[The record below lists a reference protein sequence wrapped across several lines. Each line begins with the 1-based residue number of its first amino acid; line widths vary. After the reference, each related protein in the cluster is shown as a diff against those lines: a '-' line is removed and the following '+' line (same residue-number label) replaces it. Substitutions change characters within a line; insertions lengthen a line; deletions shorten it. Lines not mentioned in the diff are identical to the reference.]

1 MINRK
6 AAALAAVVLAGLLT
20 GCETTEQKSA
30 AIARSIG
37 HVTARTKTEKIKNPN
52 ATIHVIASALVHAG
66 GSTVAALELNN
77 TGAAQADVPVLI
89 NVTDAQG
96 KSVYSNDTVGIAPS
110 LQQLA
115 FVPASST
122 VWWVDDQV
130 LASASTATNLS
141 AAVGTAKAPAPT
153 TLPSIT
159 TSAVKST
166 TNFIGPIVTGT
177 VTNHS
182 AVAQT
187 DLALY
192 AVAVRSGQV
201 LAAGSDI
208 IPALAPGASATFE
221 IPLTGKPDGAAVQL
235 TVAPANLG

>member
-1 MINRK
+1 MMTRK
-6 AAALAAVVLAGLLT
+6 AAALAAIVLAGLLT

-30 AIARSIG
+30 AIAKSIG
-37 HVTARTKTEKIKNPN
+37 PVSATTQTEKIKHPN
-52 ATIHVIASALVHAG
+52 ATIHVTDSTLVHAN
-66 GSTVAALELNN
+66 GSTVAAVELSNS
-77 TGAAQADVPVLI
+77 GGAQADVPVLI

-96 KSVYSNDTVGIAPS
+96 KSGYSNDTVGIAPS
-110 LQQLA
+110 LQQIAL
-115 FVPASST
+115 VPANST
-122 VWWVDDQV
+122 VWWVDNV
-130 LASASTATNLS
+130 LATASTATQLS

-153 TLPSIT
+153 TLPAIT
-159 TSAVKST
+159 TTAVKST

-187 DLALY
+187 ELALY

-235 TVAPANLG
+235 TIAPADLG